1 MKKYNSIEEVNKDF
15 ELLEIKH
22 FVIIDAYITG
32 MLKIDEVK
40 EFETFWHEMRDAV
53 YEMELDEEHL
63 LEIAKIKSKLQH
75 YYTEILEDEELLGVA
90 YRNQ

>member
-1 MKKYNSIEEVNKDF
+1 MKKYNSFEEANKDL

-22 FVIIDAYITG
+22 FGIIDAYITG

-40 EFETFWHEMRDAV
+40 EFETFLADMREAI
-53 YEMELDEEHL
+53 YEMEVEEEHIMD
-63 LEIAKIKSKLQH
+63 IAKIKSKMQH
-75 YYTEILEDEELLGVA
+75 YYTEILEDEELLSVA